1 MLSSLLLGSSWRRAR
16 CGFAGAHALREAR
29 NAESQINT
37 ADRAKMAVA
46 EQRTVFSAVLARR
59 PRVDAIFGRAIGNA
73 PHHVGPMVKVSRRRP
88 KTRRSGLA
96 LQEADSRQL
105 TD

>member
-29 NAESQINT
+29 NPKPQINT

-46 EQRTVFSAVLARR
+46 EQRALFRSVLACR
-59 PRVDAIFGRAIGNA
+59 PGVDAIFGRAIGNA
-73 PHHVGPMVKVSRRRP
+73 SHDASPMMKVFRSRP
-88 KTRRSGLA
+88 ETRRNGLA
-96 LQEADSRQL
+96 LQVADSRQL